1 MLAASGNADKDR
13 SKIRD
18 RDKGREGE
26 RREGRG
32 GDGGDGEEG
41 GGSQE
46 LLQRKGAHR
55 LVNGKSGK
63 K

>member
-32 GDGGDGEEG
+32 EMERKEG
-41 GGSQE
+41 AVKNYCRERG
-46 LLQRKGAHR
+46 RID
-55 LVNGKSGK
+55 
-63 K
+63 